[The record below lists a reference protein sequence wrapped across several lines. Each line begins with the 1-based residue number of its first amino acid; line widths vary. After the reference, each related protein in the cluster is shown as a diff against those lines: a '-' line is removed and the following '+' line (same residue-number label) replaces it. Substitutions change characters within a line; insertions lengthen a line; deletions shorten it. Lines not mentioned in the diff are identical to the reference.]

1 VNTLR
6 PAVLFLSG
14 HDPGGGAGIQAD
26 LETAAALG
34 GHGLSLITAHT
45 VQDTSDVAA
54 VRAPD
59 LALLREQAAL
69 LLADVPVEAI
79 KVGLLGA
86 PEQVPFIVE
95 LIERT
100 GAPAVV
106 DPVLRAGGGA
116 ELASGALIEALK
128 RALPRVEVLTP
139 NAAEARRLVPEARDL
154 DAAGAALVALGAK
167 HVLITGGDEPAH
179 DKDDAVVNRWYR
191 RDGAPRAFSWP
202 RLPGPFHGAG
212 CTLAAAVAT
221 LLAQGSSVGAA
232 LADAQAFTHRAL
244 ERGFAPGRGRR
255 IPDRSGGRR
264 P

>member
-1 VNTLR
+1 M
-6 PAVLFLSG
+6 
-14 HDPGGGAGIQAD
+14 QAD

-45 VQDTSDVAA
+45 VQDTRDVAA
-54 VRAPD
+54 VRATD
-59 LALLREQAAL
+59 LALLREQAAV
-69 LLADVPVEAI
+69 LLADVPVRAL

-100 GAPAVV
+100 GVPAVL

-116 ELASGALIEALK
+116 DLASGALIEALR

-139 NAAEARRLVPEARDL
+139 NAAEARRLAPEARDL
-154 DAAGAALVALGAK
+154 DGAGAALVALGARN
-167 HVLITGGDEPAH
+167 VLITGGDEFE
-179 DKDDAVVNRWYR
+179 DGKGEAVVNRWYR
-191 RDGAPRAFSWP
+191 HDGAPRVFSWP

-221 LLAQGSSVGAA
+221 LLAQGNTVGAA

-244 ERGFAPGRGRR
+244 ERAFAVGRGRR
-255 IPDRSGGRR
+255 IPGRL

>member
-1 VNTLR
+1 MSLPR

-14 HDPGGGAGIQAD
+14 HDPGGGAGVQAD

-45 VQDTSDVAA
+45 VQDTRDVAA
-54 VRAPD
+54 IRAPD
-59 LALLREQAAL
+59 LALLREQAAV
-69 LLADVPVEAI
+69 LLADVPVKAI

-86 PEQVPFIVE
+86 AEQVPFIVE

-106 DPVLRAGGGA
+106 DPVLRAGGGTD
-116 ELASGALIEALK
+116 LASGALIEAL
-128 RALPRVEVLTP
+128 RHALPRVQVLTP
-139 NAAEARRLVPEARDL
+139 NAAEARRLAPDARDL
-154 DAAGAALVALGAK
+154 DAVGAQLVALGAR
-167 HVLITGGDEPAH
+167 HVLITGGDEVDH
-179 DKDDAVVNRWYR
+179 RQGGDVVINRWYR
-191 RDGAPRAFSWP
+191 HDGAPRAFSWP

-221 LLAQGSSVGAA
+221 LLAQGSTVGAA

-244 ERGFAPGRGRR
+244 ERAFAVGRGRL
-255 IPDRSGGRR
+255 IPGRL

>member
-45 VQDTSDVAA
+45 VQDTRDVVA

-59 LALLREQAAL
+59 LALLREQAAV
-69 LLADVPVEAI
+69 LLADVSVKAI

-100 GAPAVV
+100 GVPAVV

-116 ELASGALIEALK
+116 DLASGALVEALK

-139 NAAEARRLVPEARDL
+139 NAAEARRLAPQARDL
-154 DAAGAALVALGAK
+154 DAAGAALVALGAR
-167 HVLITGGDEPAH
+167 HVFITGGDEAG
-179 DKDDAVVNRWYR
+179 DTVINRWYR

-212 CTLAAAVAT
+212 CTLAAAIAT
-221 LLAQGSSVGAA
+221 LLAQGSDVGAA

-244 ERGFAPGRGRR
+244 ERACAPGRGRR
-255 IPDRSGGRR
+255 IPDRSGRR
-264 P
+264 LP

>member
-1 VNTLR
+1 MSTSR

-45 VQDTSDVAA
+45 VQDTRDVVA

-59 LALLREQAAL
+59 LALLREQAAV
-69 LLADVPVEAI
+69 LLADVPVKAI

-116 ELASGALIEALK
+116 ELASAALVEALK

-154 DAAGAALVALGAK
+154 DAAGAALVALGARN
-167 HVLITGGDEPAH
+167 VLITGGDEPGET
-179 DKDDAVVNRWYR
+179 VVNRWYR

-202 RLPGPFHGAG
+202 RLAGPFHGAG

-221 LLAQGSSVGAA
+221 LLAQGNSVGAA

-244 ERGFAPGRGRR
+244 ERAFAPGRGRR
-255 IPDRSGGRR
+255 IPGRL

>member
-45 VQDTSDVAA
+45 VQDTRDVVA

-69 LLADVPVEAI
+69 LLADVPVKAI

-116 ELASGALIEALK
+116 ELASGALVEALK
-128 RALPRVEVLTP
+128 RALPRIEVLTP
-139 NAAEARRLVPEARDL
+139 NAAEARRLVPQARDL

-167 HVLITGGDEPAH
+167 HVLITGGDEPGE
-179 DKDDAVVNRWYR
+179 AVVNRWYR

-232 LADAQAFTHRAL
+232 LADAQAFTQRAL

-255 IPDRSGGRR
+255 IPDRSGGRL

>member
-6 PAVLFLSG
+6 PNVLFLSG

-45 VQDTSDVAA
+45 VQDTRDVMA

-59 LALLREQAAL
+59 LALLREQAAV
-69 LLADVPVEAI
+69 LLADAPVKAI

-86 PEQVPFIVE
+86 AEQVAFIVE
-95 LIERT
+95 LIGRT

-116 ELASGALIEALK
+116 DLASGALIEALK
-128 RALPRVEVLTP
+128 RALPHVAVLTP
-139 NAAEARRLVPEARDL
+139 NAAEARRLAPEARDL
-154 DAAGAALVALGAK
+154 DAAGAALVALGARN
-167 HVLITGGDEPAH
+167 VLITGGDEPAN
-179 DKDDAVVNRWYR
+179 DQGDAVINRWYR

-202 RLPGPFHGAG
+202 RLAGPFHGAG

-232 LADAQAFTHRAL
+232 LADAQAYTHRTL
-244 ERGFAPGRGRR
+244 ERAFAPGRGRR
-255 IPDRSGGRR
+255 IPGRL

>member
-1 VNTLR
+1 MSAPR

-14 HDPGGGAGIQAD
+14 HDPGGGAGVQAD

-45 VQDTSDVAA
+45 VQDTRDVAA
-54 VRAPD
+54 VRPSD
-59 LALLREQAAL
+59 LALLREQAAV
-69 LLADVPVEAI
+69 LLADVPVKAI

-86 PEQVPFIVE
+86 AEQVPLVVE

-100 GAPAVV
+100 GVPAVV
-106 DPVLRAGGGA
+106 DPVLRAGGGKD
-116 ELASGALIEALK
+116 LASAALVEALK
-128 RALPRVEVLTP
+128 RALPREHVLTP

-154 DAAGAALVALGAK
+154 DAAGAALVALGAR
-167 HVLITGGDEPAH
+167 HVLITGGDEPANAS
-179 DKDDAVVNRWYR
+179 DGAVINRWYR
-191 RDGAPRAFSWP
+191 HDGASRAFSWP

-212 CTLAAAVAT
+212 CTLAAAIAT
-221 LLAQGSSVGAA
+221 LLAQGLAIGAA

-244 ERGFAPGRGRR
+244 ERAFAVGRGRR
-255 IPDRSGGRR
+255 IPGRL